1 MLSYRYFGTVNHT
14 KGWCPGSKAATFS
27 QNGSYVTVPNI
38 NITACGFTI
47 AFWVKYIGVDGPL
60 LELWSK
66 GGELFNVTVKNSRL
80 RILSIHDTFQLQM
93 NYWNHVA
100 VTCQQH
106 KIKVFVNGTKKALV
120 DQRNEFFF
128 SSLGRYQS
136 EYIIGNDPGLVQM
149 PMANG
154 VFVGAVMDLYVTGI
168 GLSVKQIGDLIKGES
183 SIYSRVSRILRLQ
196 SQTLNRG
203 LLNVKIR
210 ILFFYSLCL
219 TFKGSLE
226 LLKNANLIC

>member
-1 MLSYRYFGTVNHT
+1 M
-14 KGWCPGSKAATFS
+14 
-27 QNGSYVTVPNI
+27 
-38 NITACGFTI
+38 NITTCDFTI
-47 AFWVKYIGVDGPL
+47 AFWVKYIGVDGPIL
-60 LELWSK
+60 ALWSK
-66 GGELFNVTVKNSRL
+66 DGKLFYVTVKNSTL
-80 RILSIHDTFQLQM
+80 ILSIHNTFHLQI

-100 VTCQQH
+100 VTCQLH
-106 KIKVFVNGTKKALV
+106 KIKVFVNGTEEALI
-120 DQRNEFFF
+120 DQWNEYFF

-168 GLSVKQIGDLIKGES
+168 ALSAKQIGDLIKGES

-196 SQTLNRG
+196 SQILNRG

-210 ILFFYSLCL
+210 VLFFYSLCL

>member
-1 MLSYRYFGTVNHT
+1 M
-14 KGWCPGSKAATFS
+14 
-27 QNGSYVTVPNI
+27 
-38 NITACGFTI
+38 NITTCDFTI
-47 AFWVKYIGVDGPL
+47 AFWVKYIGVDGPIL
-60 LELWSK
+60 ALWSK
-66 GGELFNVTVKNSRL
+66 DGKLFYVTVKNSRL
-80 RILSIHDTFQLQM
+80 ILSIHNTFHLQI
-93 NYWNHVA
+93 NSWNHVA
-100 VTCQQH
+100 VTCQEH
-106 KIKVFVNGTKKALV
+106 KIKVLVNGTKKALV
-120 DQRNEFFF
+120 DQWNEYFF

-168 GLSVKQIGDLIKGES
+168 ALSAKQIGDLIKGES

-196 SQTLNRG
+196 SQILNRG

-210 ILFFYSLCL
+210 VLFFYSLCL